1 MRINCEMW
9 MAEILVHR
17 AANLLTLA
25 NSGDTNSN
33 EVRILSTM
41 TAGYSLLWI
50 CVNPGRR
57 FL

>member
-1 MRINCEMW
+1 MWSLW

-33 EVRILSTM
+33 EVRILSTI